1 MSDALRSE
9 VEVLLSEDGCPAC
22 RFVAQAEDR
31 FFRWFAI
38 ESHAAPETIE
48 RLRAAL
54 GMCPAHTRRL
64 LGGELEPA
72 TLTSVY
78 REVAKTAVARVAA
91 QDPPAACPACA
102 SAQFNVNLVLT
113 GVLRGLDDQ
122 RLAGRYVEAGGL
134 CLPHLLAAVPTAE
147 PSALE
152 LVCHTLAARLEHSA
166 DDMGALTGLDR
177 DAPTR
182 AIWRAR
188 VPDSASAG
196 LPPGGTIHNLLER
209 LLVDSC
215 PACLRSGQAE
225 REYLV
230 WLVAEQRR
238 HGQILTNDPGEVCPA
253 HLADLAALDA
263 DTGAAASARTGDRWR
278 SELRNVSAEL
288 ALPAARSADRGGR
301 GSSRRADA
309 DLRFRWPRRAATG
322 TAAPK
327 SSPVDR
333 TDWGPARAGLAG
345 DRLCPICR
353 AVAVAQRRELALLVA
368 ALRLPAVGS
377 AYRRAHGLCA
387 RHVRELAEPESAAL
401 AHRHL
406 AARLGVLS
414 WELEESSRKE
424 AWASRHEP
432 KGPEATA
439 YGRLI
444 AQIDGHALMGA
455 PAPVRAEPLS

>member
-38 ESHAAPETIE
+38 ESHASPETIE

-78 REVAKTAVARVAA
+78 REVAKTTFARVAA
-91 QDPPAACPACA
+91 EDPPAACPACA
-102 SAQFNVNLVLT
+102 SVQFNVNLVLT

-122 RLAGRYVEAGGL
+122 RLAGRYVDAGGL
-134 CLPHLLAAVPTAE
+134 CLPHLIAAVPTAE

-152 LVCHTLAARLEHSA
+152 LVCDTLAARLEHRA
-166 DDMGALTGLDR
+166 DMGALTGLDR
-177 DAPTR
+177 DAPAR

-188 VPDSASAG
+188 VPDSATVPFDLG
-196 LPPGGTIHNLLER
+196 DTTHNLLDR
-209 LLVDSC
+209 LLVDAC

-225 REYLV
+225 REYLL

-263 DTGAAASARTGDRWR
+263 DAGAAAGSRTGDRWR
-278 SELRNVSAEL
+278 SELRAVSAEL
-288 ALPAARSADRGGR
+288 ALPAARATDCGDRGSPR
-301 GSSRRADA
+301 GAGAGLPR
-309 DLRFRWPRRAATG
+309 RWPRRGASAA
-322 TAAPK
+322 K
-327 SSPVDR
+327 SQEVDR
-333 TDWGPARAGLAG
+333 SGWGPARAGLAG
-345 DRLCPICR
+345 ERLCPICR

-368 ALRLPAVGS
+368 ALKLPGVAH
-377 AYRRAHGLCA
+377 AYLSGHGLCA
-387 RHVRELAEPESAAL
+387 RHVRELVELESSSL

-432 KGPEATA
+432 KGPDATA

-455 PAPVRAEPLS
+455 PAPVRAEPLP